1 MKDLWSSFCE
11 GVTTKI
17 TVMRELEVQR
27 AKDAKQHAELAA
39 LVQRLSL
46 DLQKS
51 EAARLTEASRHEEA
65 EREAAKRHQELLAA
79 ITSRAGRG
87 ALSAGASGV
96 SESPTGGGSTML
108 AGSGLRASQTPP
120 TSNAQR
126 TVVSTDIEDYRSIEN
141 PAKKSAMDVDHVDSG
156 RGAAASGSGK
166 EKKSKKKIPS
176 CMPRNSWQQP
186 ALSAFSKLG
195 SAEGNLGFQSWVDF
209 YTLPTISRKS
219 WNWMEEKE
227 HGNGLWRAKCADKI
241 RTLATRHLRI
251 MKVLLVLKE
260 TAPSCDTVQ
269 KAAEWFDAQKF
280 LLDSTGKM
288 KVLDFAD
295 KQWKDLKA
303 DVGNSAVF
311 AKVEKVYGK

>member
-11 GVTTKI
+11 GVTAKI

-96 SESPTGGGSTML
+96 SESPTGGGST
-108 AGSGLRASQTPP
+108 ASTTP
-120 TSNAQR
+120 TSNVQR
-126 TVVSTDIEDYRSIEN
+126 TAVSDDKEDYRSIEN
-141 PAKKSAMDVDHVDSG
+141 PAKHAMDVDRGHSG
-156 RGAAASGSGK
+156 GGAAAASGS
-166 EKKSKKKIPS
+166 EEAKKKKKKNKNPPT
-176 CMPRNSWQQP
+176 CMPRNSWSQT
-186 ALSAFSKLG
+186 ALSAFSKLA

-260 TAPSCDTVQ
+260 TVPSCDTVQ
-269 KAAEWFDAQKF
+269 KAAEWFDSQKF

-295 KQWKDLKA
+295 KKWKDLKA
-303 DVGNSAVF
+303 DEGNSAVF